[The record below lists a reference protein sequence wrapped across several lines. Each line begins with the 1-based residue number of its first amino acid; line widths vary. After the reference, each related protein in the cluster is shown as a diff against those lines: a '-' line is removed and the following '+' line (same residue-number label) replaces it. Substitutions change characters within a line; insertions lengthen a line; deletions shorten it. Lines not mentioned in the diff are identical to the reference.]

1 MTIRRRKTKAV
12 LQVVGAALLFSTGGA
27 AIKTAAF
34 SAMQVASIRSG
45 IAAAMLLLWFRGRAR
60 WRGPHRARVR
70 DGVLW
75 SRPAAAVGVAYAA
88 MLVLFVAATKL
99 TTAAS
104 AIFLQSTAPL
114 YVALL
119 SPRLLGER
127 FRPRDIGF
135 LAAVGA
141 GLALCMAGGIES
153 SMTAPDPLT
162 GNVLGALCGVA
173 WALTLIGFRGGE
185 RAQGGTALSAVV
197 FGNVL
202 AFAIGAPALW
212 PLPAATAADWAT
224 LGYLGVFQIGA
235 AYILLTGAV
244 GELPALHV
252 SLLLLLEPVLNPVWA
267 WLVRGEEPGGW
278 VLVGGAIILAAS
290 AGKVVCDARALE
302 TPTKRPFVLW

>member
-1 MTIRRRKTKAV
+1 MTLRRRKTKAV

-45 IAAAMLLLWFRGRAR
+45 IAAAMLLLWLRGRD
-60 WRGPHRARVR
+60 RVR
-70 DGVLW
+70 W

-88 MLVLFVAATKL
+88 TLVLFVAATKL

-119 SPRLLGER
+119 SPLLLGER
-127 FRPRDIGF
+127 FRARDLGF

-141 GLALCMAGGIES
+141 GLTLCMTGGTQS
-153 SMTAPDPLT
+153 SLTAPDPLT
-162 GNVLGALCGVA
+162 GNVLGAICGIA

-185 RAQGGTALSAVV
+185 RAQGGTAMSAVV
-197 FGNVL
+197 VGNVL
-202 AFAIGAPALW
+202 AFAIGIPALW
-212 PLPAATAADWAT
+212 SLPAATAADWAT
-224 LGYLGVFQIGA
+224 LGYLGVFQIGV

-278 VLVGGAIILAAS
+278 ALVGGAIILAAS
-290 AGKVVCDARALE
+290 AGQVVYDSRAPE
-302 TPTKRPFVLW
+302 AATRRPSILW